1 MKRRQVRGPLA
12 HGVFGGLYTAGTP
25 ITARP
30 RDDAPG
36 LGRGVSGS
44 RSPETGAAARSCSS
58 PSSAVLAPV
67 APGPFSL
74 HWEGGSSRERSPWTM
89 SLCVPAAVGQKG
101 RTEGTG
107 HSEGP
112 SPLPSRLPGPSPW
125 ARQRPMGAGGGTLGP
140 VVEAAPRLAA
150 PAAPPGAPSPPAPR
164 RTPGPGALR
173 GRRSPQREGLACC
186 KGFNCPAE

>member
-125 ARQRPMGAGGGTLGP
+125 ARQRPMGAGGGDSGP
-140 VVEAAPRLAA
+140 CGGGSP
-150 PAAPPGAPSPPAPR
+150 PPGCSCSTARSAQSPSSSPHPRAGGAQGAPFP
-164 RTPGPGALR
+164 TEGGAGVL
-173 GRRSPQREGLACC
+173 QRL
-186 KGFNCPAE
+186 